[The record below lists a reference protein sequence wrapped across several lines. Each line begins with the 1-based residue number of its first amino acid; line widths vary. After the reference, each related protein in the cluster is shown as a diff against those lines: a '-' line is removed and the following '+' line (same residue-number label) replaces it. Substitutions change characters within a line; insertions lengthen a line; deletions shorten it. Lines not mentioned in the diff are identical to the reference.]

1 MLQREHRTFGMPGQS
16 APEGG
21 QGVRPST
28 DGTTLHRAGRSSAH
42 GVLITAPDSAEPA
55 HLQRTRTDTG
65 DVPESAAEPPATSD
79 HAATHSTV
87 GPDTTPPPASDA
99 TTRQSVA
106 SGPPTSATAG
116 ASPTDIDGLV
126 DRLYE
131 PIARKLKAELRLARE
146 RAGVALDLPL

>member
-1 MLQREHRTFGMPGQS
+1 M
-16 APEGG
+16 
-21 QGVRPST
+21 
-28 DGTTLHRAGRSSAH
+28 
-42 GVLITAPDSAEPA
+42 
-55 HLQRTRTDTG
+55 
-65 DVPESAAEPPATSD
+65 PESAAEPPATSD

-87 GPDTTPPPASDA
+87 GPDPTPPPASDA

>member
-1 MLQREHRTFGMPGQS
+1 M
-16 APEGG
+16 
-21 QGVRPST
+21 
-28 DGTTLHRAGRSSAH
+28 
-42 GVLITAPDSAEPA
+42 
-55 HLQRTRTDTG
+55 
-65 DVPESAAEPPATSD
+65 
-79 HAATHSTV
+79 
-87 GPDTTPPPASDA
+87 
-99 TTRQSVA
+99 RQSVA